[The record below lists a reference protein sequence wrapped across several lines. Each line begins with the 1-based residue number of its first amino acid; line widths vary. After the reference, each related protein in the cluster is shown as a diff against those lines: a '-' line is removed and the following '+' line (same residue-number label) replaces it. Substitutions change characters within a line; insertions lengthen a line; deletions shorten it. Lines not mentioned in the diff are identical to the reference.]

1 MYTGNASIKRRKK
14 QKGIKRVF
22 TNIVL
27 APGKMPRINGEKSDR
42 IMRMGEIV
50 ALVFVAF
57 LMLHMIVPEVF
68 GIVPV
73 VATGVVFAASLGLLL
88 LGDYQDKLVE
98 YELYGFRL

>member
-1 MYTGNASIKRRKK
+1 MYTGNASAKRRKK
-14 QKGIKRVF
+14 KKSIKKIL

-27 APGKMPRINGEKSDR
+27 APGKMPRINEEKSNR
-42 IMRMGEIV
+42 IMHMGEIV

-57 LMLHMIVPEVF
+57 LMLHMIIPEII

-73 VATGVVFAASLGLLL
+73 VATGIAFVGSLGLLL
-88 LGDYQDKLVE
+88 LGDYQDKLAE